1 MEVYLPY
8 LFRFTGVLLL
18 VLLNGLFVASEF
30 AIVRAHP
37 TKLKHPSLEGSFGT
51 RSSLLLIEHLDR
63 SLSATQLGITIAS
76 LILGWLGEEIFAEFF
91 LGIFHGIN
99 STFEIAFIHA
109 FSTALALI
117 VVTVLHVVIGEL
129 AAKSIAI
136 QHPETTLRIIAP
148 TLLFFSNLFRPAIFI
163 LNGAASLF
171 LSMFGVAPISES
183 ERVHTSR
190 ELSMLI
196 SQSTQHGEL
205 DKSEEEMLK
214 GVFEFS
220 ETIAREVM
228 TPRIDLVTIPVDA
241 PLHDILATVTSSG
254 FSRFPIVQDN
264 VDDVVGLLLARDLLT
279 FWNSHLSNPNATF
292 SVKDFARECY
302 FVPGTKPVDDLLNE
316 LKHRKIHMAIVLDEH
331 GGVDGAVT
339 LEDLVE
345 EIVGDIYDE
354 SDEASTDLVF
364 EKDGDVLVDGGVVV
378 ADLNERLNLDI
389 PEGEY
394 DTVAGFIL
402 STLGRMAC
410 VSDTVK
416 ITEEGTIIFNDQ
428 DGDLKARTAEG
439 EELDGFGVVSSEMLI
454 MSVESITGNRI
465 ETVRIHRVKTTSD
478 HLSNGAADDPNLNN

>member
-1 MEVYLPY
+1 MDGSLPY
-8 LFRFTGVLLL
+8 LIRFAGVFFL
-18 VLLNGLFVASEF
+18 VFLNGLFVASEF

-37 TKLKHPSLEGSFGT
+37 TKLKTPELEKAFGT
-51 RSSLLLIEHLDR
+51 RSSLILIDQLDR

-91 LGIFHGIN
+91 TLIFHGVD
-99 STFEIAFIHA
+99 STLE
-109 FSTALALI
+109 LALVHGI
-117 VVTVLHVVIGEL
+117 STTLALLVVTVLHVVLGEL

-136 QHPETTLRIIAP
+136 QYPEPTLRVVAP

-163 LNGAASLF
+163 LNGAAGLF
-171 LSMFGVAPISES
+171 LSWFGIKPVSES

-228 TPRIDLVTIPVDA
+228 TPRTDLVTIPVDA
-241 PLHDILATVTSSG
+241 PLAEILATVTGSG
-254 FSRFPIVQDN
+254 FSRFPIVEDN

-279 FWNSHLSNPNATF
+279 YWHQHLNDSAATF
-292 SVKDFARECY
+292 NVRDFARECY

-316 LKHRKIHMAIVLDEH
+316 LKQRKIHMAVVLDEH

-354 SDEASTDLVF
+354 SDAPNTELVY
-364 EKDGDVLVDGGVVV
+364 EQDGDVLVDGGIVV
-378 ADLNERLNLDI
+378 ADLNERLKVEI
-389 PEGEY
+389 PEGDY

-402 STLGRMAC
+402 STLGRMAH
-410 VSDTVK
+410 VSDTVRLTSK
-416 ITEEGTIIFNDQ
+416 GVIIFNDQ
-428 DGDLKARTAEG
+428 EGIRRAKLPDG
-439 EELDGFGVVSSEMLI
+439 EETEGSEIPLDEEIVLT
-454 MSVESITGNRI
+454 VESTAGNRI
-465 ETVRIHRVKTTSD
+465 ETVRIHKTAPV
-478 HLSNGAADDPNLNN
+478 AAEPEAGVPEMA

>member
-1 MEVYLPY
+1 MDGNLPY
-8 LFRFTGVLLL
+8 LLRFGGVFLL
-18 VLLNGLFVASEF
+18 VFLNGLFVASEF

-37 TKLKHPSLEGSFGT
+37 TKLKTPELERSFGT
-51 RSSLLLIEHLDR
+51 RSSLLLVEHLDR

-91 LGIFHGIN
+91 TLIFHGID
-99 STFEIAFIHA
+99 STLEIALIHGI
-109 FSTALALI
+109 STTLALI
-117 VVTVLHVVIGEL
+117 VVTVLHVVLGEL

-136 QHPETTLRIIAP
+136 QYPETTLRVVAP

-171 LSMFGVAPISES
+171 LSCFGIRPISES

-196 SQSTQHGEL
+196 SQSTEHGEL

-228 TPRIDLVTIPVDA
+228 TPRTDLVTIPVDA
-241 PLHDILATVTSSG
+241 PLEEILETVTTSG
-254 FSRFPIVQDN
+254 YSRFPIVADN

-279 FWNSHLSNPNATF
+279 FWHKHLTDTSATF
-292 SVKDFARECY
+292 SVREFARECY

-354 SDEASTDLVF
+354 SDAPNTELVF
-364 EKDGDVLVDGGVVV
+364 ESNGDVLVDGGIVV
-378 ADLNERLNLDI
+378 ADLNERLNVEI
-389 PEGEY
+389 PEGDY

-402 STLGRMAC
+402 STLGRMAH
-410 VSDTVK
+410 VADTIRLTSKGV
-416 ITEEGTIIFNDQ
+416 IIFNDQ
-428 DGDLKARTAEG
+428 EGVRRARFPGG
-439 EELDGFGVVSSEMLI
+439 EETEGFDFPLDEAIVL
-454 MSVESITGNRI
+454 SVETTAGNRI
-465 ETVRIHRVKTTSD
+465 ETVRIHRFTPS
-478 HLSNGAADDPNLNN
+478 ADAEAPLIDQQ

>member
-1 MEVYLPY
+1 MDGYLPY
-8 LFRFTGVLLL
+8 FLRFAGVFLL
-18 VLLNGLFVASEF
+18 VFLNGLFVASEF
-30 AIVRAHP
+30 ALVRAHP
-37 TKLKHPSLEGSFGT
+37 TKLKTPELERAFGT
-51 RSSLLLIEHLDR
+51 RSSLHLIEHLDR

-91 LGIFHGIN
+91 VHLFHGVD
-99 STFEIAFIHA
+99 STIE
-109 FSTALALI
+109 LALVHGI
-117 VVTVLHVVIGEL
+117 STTLALLVVTILHVVLGEL

-136 QHPETTLRIIAP
+136 QYPEATLRLIAP

-163 LNGAASLF
+163 LNGAAGLF
-171 LSMFGVAPISES
+171 LSLFGIEPISES

-220 ETIAREVM
+220 DTIAREVM
-228 TPRIDLVTIPVDA
+228 TPRTDLITIPADA
-241 PLHDILATVTSSG
+241 PLEEILETVTSSG
-254 FSRFPIVQDN
+254 FSRFPIVEDN

-279 FWNSHLSNPNATF
+279 FWHQHLHDSNVTF
-292 SVKDFARECY
+292 NVRDFARECY

-316 LKHRKIHMAIVLDEH
+316 LKQRKIHMAIVLDEH

-354 SDEASTDLVF
+354 SDAPATELIY
-364 EKDGDVLVDGGVVV
+364 ENDGDVLVDGGIVV
-378 ADLNERLNLDI
+378 ADLNERLNVAI
-389 PEGEY
+389 PEGDY

-402 STLGRMAC
+402 STLGRMAH
-410 VSDTVK
+410 VSDSVRLTKRGV
-416 ITEEGTIIFNDQ
+416 IIFNDQ
-428 DGDLKARTAEG
+428 EGVQHTRLPDGDEVEAIDFSL
-439 EELDGFGVVSSEMLI
+439 EEEIVL
-454 MSVESITGNRI
+454 SVESTSGNRI
-465 ETVRIHRVKTTSD
+465 ETVRIHRI
-478 HLSNGAADDPNLNN
+478 NPAQQAEAAMQEQ